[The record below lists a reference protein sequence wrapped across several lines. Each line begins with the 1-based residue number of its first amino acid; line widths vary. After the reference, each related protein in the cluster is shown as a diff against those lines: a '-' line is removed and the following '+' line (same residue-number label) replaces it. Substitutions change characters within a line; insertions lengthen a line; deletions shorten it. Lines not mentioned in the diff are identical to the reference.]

1 MDGQSTS
8 AEGVPSGA
16 EVVADT
22 TIKAPMTRAAIE
34 ALRRRFIARHELE
47 QAGEAGYAWIRA
59 AEVGELLTE
68 VERLKVA
75 LRASR
80 QADTPPHALVVAL
93 ELLARD
99 VRAYRT
105 AQDAWLARRAPH
117 QASIE
122 AYERIF
128 DDLDLVDRVRQ
139 AQPWTLVLHLT
150 TEDLRHLADAA
161 VQL

>member
-1 MDGQSTS
+1 
-8 AEGVPSGA
+8 
-16 EVVADT
+16 
-22 TIKAPMTRAAIE
+22 MTRSAIE
-34 ALRRRFIARHELE
+34 AMKRRFVSRYELE
-47 QAGEAGYAWIRA
+47 QAGEAGYAWINA
-59 AEVGELLTE
+59 AEVGELLAE

-75 LRASR
+75 LRGSH
-80 QADTPPHALVVAL
+80 QADTPPLGLMVAL

-117 QASIE
+117 QASIS

-128 DDLDLVDRVRQ
+128 DDLDLVARVRQ
-139 AQPWTLVLHLT
+139 AQPWTSVLHLT
-150 TEDLRHLADAA
+150 AEDLRHLAEAA